1 MSEGTAGHNEL
12 VILFRD
18 DELQGMTR
26 MMMLL
31 LLAL

>member
-12 VILFRD
+12 VILFGN
-18 DELQGMTR
+18 DELEGMTR
-26 MMMLL
+26 MLMSL